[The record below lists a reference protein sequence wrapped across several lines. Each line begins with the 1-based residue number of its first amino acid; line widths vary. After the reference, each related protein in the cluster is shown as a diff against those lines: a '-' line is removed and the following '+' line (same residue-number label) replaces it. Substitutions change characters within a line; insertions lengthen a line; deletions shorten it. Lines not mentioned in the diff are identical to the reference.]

1 MTFADGIERRMGTRL
16 APSGATHRTI
26 DDRVAIEESEKGIMN
41 RSDNPK
47 QLLTGGI
54 VASPGSA
61 SARPEMQLWAV
72 ERLVPSLRNLRKNAV
87 DETWKGSSEEW
98 AARLTPS
105 GATHRTLDGRV
116 AIKEAR

>member
-16 APSGATHRTI
+16 APSGATHRTV

-54 VASPGSA
+54 VASPVSA
-61 SARPEMQLWAV
+61 SARPKMQLWAV
-72 ERLVPSLRNLRKNAV
+72 ERLVPYLRNLRKNDAAV
-87 DETWKGSSEEW
+87 DETWKGSIEEW
-98 AARLTPS
+98 AARCYPTTDL
-105 GATHRTLDGRV
+105 G
-116 AIKEAR
+116 

>member
-1 MTFADGIERRMGTRL
+1 MGTRL
-16 APSGATHRTI
+16 APSGATHRTV
-26 DDRVAIEESEKGIMN
+26 DDRMAMEESEIGIMN
-41 RSDNPK
+41 RSDKPK

-54 VASPGSA
+54 VASPVSA

-72 ERLVPSLRNLRKNAV
+72 ERLVPTYGICGRTMPPWTKPGR
-87 DETWKGSSEEW
+87 DRIEEW